1 MNFQYSSFLQWGTSD
16 PIADSITSL
25 LNFDFTQLI
34 QSQTWANSSQTQD
47 FLETRPQIWKHN
59 SMFYLPVHSLGFNTI
74 LYDSQVLHSICILSH
89 FSHVRLFATPWTGAR
104 QAPLSMGYP
113 RQEYW
118 SGVPCCPPGDPPN
131 PGIKP
136 ASSVA
141 PTLQADS
148 SLLLSHCGSPTQYL
162 PLPSFIYRRR
172 QWHPTPVLS
181 LGESHG
187 RRSLVGCS
195 PWGR

>member
-1 MNFQYSSFLQWGTSD
+1 
-16 PIADSITSL
+16 
-25 LNFDFTQLI
+25 
-34 QSQTWANSSQTQD
+34 
-47 FLETRPQIWKHN
+47 
-59 SMFYLPVHSLGFNTI
+59 MFYLPVHSLGFNTI

-187 RRSLVGCS
+187 QRSLVGCS